1 MILQWFQEKLIQR
14 TQKSKHDII
23 KLEWQKAKLENLLAN
38 KDNMSPIEFKREYQ
52 KLI

>member
-1 MILQWFQEKLIQR
+1 MIIKWLKDKLLQR

-38 KDNMSPIEFKREYQ
+38 KDNMSLEEFKREYQ
-52 KLI
+52 RLV